1 MHFQASKNKGFL
13 KCWYKSI
20 KEGLA
25 YFKNKFSKKK
35 KIGILPTSHSLDLPV
50 NFGIPKNL
58 WSKTISLL
66 HRKFGHSKE
75 AASYISD
82 LKKRKK
88 KALEFLL
95 FYKISFSQLSIA
107 AAFSSIHLCSSN
119 HSSILYGDLLRLL
132 HLFLN
137 HVSKVL
143 KK

>member
-20 KEGLA
+20 KERLA
-25 YFKNKFSKKK
+25 YFKNGFPK
-35 KIGILPTSHSLDLPV
+35 KIGMLPASQSLDLPV

-58 WSKTISLL
+58 WSKTSSLL

-75 AASYISD
+75 AASDISD

-107 AAFSSIHLCSSN
+107 AAISSIHLCSSN
-119 HSSILYGDLLRLL
+119 HSSIIYGDLLRLL
-132 HLFLN
+132 HLFFN